1 MAKFLDDNGLLYFW
15 QKLKITFA
23 KQTDLDTTNHTVSG
37 LESDITGLESL
48 VGASS
53 VSDQIAAAIN
63 GLDSSVSADS
73 NKAISGL
80 TIANGK
86 ISGSTQITIPTNNN
100 QLANGAGYQTAAQV
114 SSAISSAVSGIT
126 GFSFEIVQTLPASG
140 AAGTIYLVPIA
151 RSGENGYDEY
161 IWVNGAWE
169 NIGTTAVDLSG
180 YWNSTNLT
188 AITNGDIDTIIAS

>member
-63 GLDSSVSADS
+63 GLDSSVNADS

>member
-1 MAKFLDDNGLLYFW
+1 MTKFLDDNGLLYFW

-53 VSDQIAAAIN
+53 VADQIAAAIN

-140 AAGTIYLVPIA
+140 AAGTIYLLPIT

-161 IWVNGAWE
+161 IWINGAWE
-169 NIGTTAVDLSG
+169 KIGTTAVDLSG